1 MTHEKVF
8 SNQNN
13 KKKTEGTARVET
25 DKTQSPSQQSVVSSP

>member
-13 KKKTEGTARVET
+13 KKTEGTARVET